1 MDQRLFKCM
10 WKIIPKK
17 VFRQSNI
24 GCMYPTLNCIVK
36 LRKLKQWGMGIEQ
49 TDQNNRLRN
58 PGRKTYK

>member
-1 MDQRLFKCM
+1 
-10 WKIIPKK
+10 
-17 VFRQSNI
+17 
-24 GCMYPTLNCIVK
+24 MYPTLNCIVK